1 MVAGYRAWQ
10 AKGRQVG
17 RGETAIKVFGP
28 VTTREPKLDVQGRPV
43 RDADG
48 KPVQE
53 IRIVGLKPVNVFDVS
68 QTDGDPLPEPPQ
80 AKLLTGQ
87 APPGLWDALTD
98 VR

>member
-48 KPVQE
+48 KPVA
-53 IRIVGLKPVNVFDVS
+53 R
-68 QTDGDPLPEPPQ
+68 
-80 AKLLTGQ
+80 
-87 APPGLWDALTD
+87 
-98 VR
+98 